1 MPINIAISGFGRIGR
16 LVLRALYETKRKD
29 IKIVAINCSRG
40 DIDHHAHLIKYDTAH
55 GRFNGEV
62 STSND
67 SFIINGDK
75 IKYLNTRNPDE
86 LLWKDYN
93 VDLVLECTGA
103 FRSKASTFFH
113 IENGAKKVLIS
124 APAQDPDKTIVYGVN
139 HSELQEDDLIISNA
153 SCTTNCL
160 APLVKVINDKF
171 GIKSGLVNTVHA
183 STNDQSLLDVAHSDL
198 YRARA
203 ASASII
209 PSKTGAAKAIG
220 LVIPELEGKLN
231 GMATRVPVLNV
242 SMLDLTFETEK
253 DFEINE
259 LVSDVIQSSKNE
271 LYGVLSIC
279 DLPLVSSDF
288 NHNPASSIFDTNHI
302 YKIGNQTKILA
313 WYDNEWGFSK
323 RMVEL
328 SLHIKQI
335 SSISLKETA

>member
-124 APAQDPDKTIVYGVN
+124 APGEKDVDATIVYGVN
-139 HSELQEDDLIISNA
+139 HNILKSTDLIVSNS
-153 SCTTNCL
+153 SCTTNGL
-160 APLVKVINDKF
+160 APIVKVIQENI
-171 GIKSGLVNTVHA
+171 GIESGLMNTIH
-183 STNDQSLLDVAHSDL
+183 SYTNDQALLDNMHVDIR
-198 YRARA
+198 RARA
-203 ASASII
+203 AAASMI
-209 PSKTGAAKAIG
+209 PSKTGAAASIG
-220 LVIPELEGKLN
+220 LVIPELAGKLD
-231 GMATRVPVLNV
+231 GIAIRVPTTNV
-242 SMLDLTFETEK
+242 SLVDLTFVPSKKTDKE
-253 DFEINE
+253 EINTIMHDASE
-259 LVSDVIQSSKNE
+259 GILKDILIYNDESLVSV
-271 LYGVLSIC
+271 
-279 DLPLVSSDF
+279 DF
-288 NHNPASSIFDTNHI
+288 NHTTASSYFDSTLT
-302 YKIGNQTKILA
+302 KVSADGNLIKVFG
-313 WYDNEWGFSK
+313 WYDNEWGFSC
-323 RMVEL
+323 RML
-328 SLHIKQI
+328 D
-335 SSISLKETA
+335 TAVAMMNVK